1 MTRVEF
7 SELRRE
13 RPTKAYENGKKHLYA
28 NAYHMI
34 PERIERD
41 TLYLVVSDVYGLSYA
56 FDVTKV
62 VKKYTSG
69 KVWTPRLLDSLRTS
83 LETKELYLNDLG
95 EVDNLNGIMK
105 KVVAECG
112 A

>member
-1 MTRVEF
+1 
-7 SELRRE
+7 
-13 RPTKAYENGKKHLYA
+13 
-28 NAYHMI
+28 MI